1 MRSDVERSSRSH
13 FRSVKSAVPVPI
25 SSALRLDVLVQSAL
39 DPSVDEIGY
48 VHSAVVSGC
57 RVRLDLPIIVRNG
70 SRLAIDIAEDHPLQS
85 VDDEGLSLIALQD
98 LGLEVLELRR
108 AEIHR
113 ESVAGNARRVW
124 RHADQ
129 EVCFDD
135 ESAALEALSGK
146 SVAIDQLTG
155 VTGVSVEVVFALACA
170 DLVAIDLVTQPICAG
185 TMVTVSPN
193 HRSRGAWL
201 RWKWSPDS
209 EAPL

>member
-1 MRSDVERSSRSH
+1 MRSDAHRSH

-57 RVRLDLPIIVRNG
+57 RVRLNLPVIVRNG
-70 SRLAIDIAEDHPLQS
+70 SRFAIDIVEDHPLQS
-85 VDDEGLSLIALQD
+85 IDDEGLSLIALQY

-108 AEIHR
+108 ADIHR
-113 ESVAGNARRVW
+113 EPVVENARRVW

-129 EVCFDD
+129 EVCLDD

-146 SVAIDQLTG
+146 SFAIDELTG
-155 VTGVSVEVVFALACA
+155 TTGVSSEVVFALACA
-170 DLVAIDLVTQPICAG
+170 DLVAIDLVTQPICPS

-193 HRSRGAWL
+193 HRPRGAGL

>member
-1 MRSDVERSSRSH
+1 MPSDAQRNH

-25 SSALRLDVLVQSAL
+25 ASALRLDVLVQSAL

-48 VHSAVVSGC
+48 VHSAIVSGC
-57 RVRLDLPIIVRNG
+57 RVRLDLPVIVRKG
-70 SRLAIDIAEDHPLQS
+70 SRLAIDIVEDHPLRC

-108 AEIHR
+108 ADIHR
-113 ESVAGNARRVW
+113 EPVAGNARRVW

-135 ESAALEALSGK
+135 ESAALEALSRK
-146 SVAIDQLTG
+146 SFAIDQLTEM
-155 VTGVSVEVVFALACA
+155 TGVSVEVVFALACA
-170 DLVAIDLVTQPICAG
+170 DLVVVDLLTQPICAS
-185 TMVTVSPN
+185 TMVTISPN
-193 HRSRGAWL
+193 RSRGARL
-201 RWKWSPDS
+201 RWKWSPNS

>member
-1 MRSDVERSSRSH
+1 MPSDVERSCRSH

-57 RVRLDLPIIVRNG
+57 RVRLDLPVIVRNG
-70 SRLAIDIAEDHPLQS
+70 SRLAIDIAEDHPLRS

-98 LGLEVLELRR
+98 LGLEVLELHR
-108 AEIHR
+108 ADIHR
-113 ESVAGNARRVW
+113 EPIAGNARRVW
-124 RHADQ
+124 RQADQ

-135 ESAALEALSGK
+135 ESAALEALCGK
-146 SVAIDQLTG
+146 GLAIEQLTG
-155 VTGVSVEVVFALACA
+155 TTGVPVEVVFALACA
-170 DLVAIDLVTQPICAG
+170 DLVVIDLATQPICAG
-185 TMVTVSPN
+185 TMVTISPH
-193 HRSRGAWL
+193 HRSRGAEL

>member
-13 FRSVKSAVPVPI
+13 FRSVKSAAPVPI
-25 SSALRLDVLVQSAL
+25 FSTLRLDALVQSAL
-39 DPSVDEIGY
+39 DPSVDEIDY
-48 VHSAVVSGC
+48 VQSAVVSGC

-108 AEIHR
+108 ADIHR
-113 ESVAGNARRVW
+113 EPVAGNARRVW

-155 VTGVSVEVVFALACA
+155 MTGVSLEVVFALACA
-170 DLVAIDLVTQPICAG
+170 DLVVIDLVTQPICPG
-185 TMVTVSPN
+185 TIVSVSPN
-193 HRSRGAWL
+193 HRSRGARL